1 MDQKLYINNIN
12 ILKEIDSITNND
24 INKIYNIENI
34 ETNNK
39 EYIWDLISTTLFLQ
53 DKQCGHHIFNE
64 ILSDEESI
72 EKDVINSSFEYNDEL
87 CYFLDENNNP
97 IVDLREYDFNTLDK
111 KNDMEE
117 HENNLCKMDEYEYEK
132 YCLAGDCFE
141 NSNLYDEKDILFNK
155 CLLYSDGTID
165 YCKFVKKIRN
175 SLAHSKYE
183 ILDEKNI
190 RIYEK
195 DKNGD
200 YIFNIKI
207 NNIVVINLIDF
218 INKHI
223 YEKVDDCDY
232 MLSSMCEKYCMES
245 NIDETSF
252 IDDLVESGLKFMSN
266 KKTILIEVK
275 KFLHNNNSISDYFSI
290 LEKLMEYNQNNMN
303 LCFVLED
310 FLYKYFKN
318 KSDDYDTFLY
328 DREFL
333 GEVKN
338 NNIKYNVLIYA
349 FLINNFSRAYNENK
363 EEFINNF
370 NFDKFD
376 LDNESL
382 INMYEEMEKIYNSF
396 DNQIKSVDNDYRK
409 EVKKYNKNTE
419 QLDNIINSNNLKQI
433 EILKERII
441 ENQQNLESLKN
452 RKELIL
458 SNRELSKERTK
469 REFILKHLRNSLVH
483 GNAVLPTNIDFNN
496 LNNTYIQF
504 YDYDTDKEKNNEKTF
519 YAKIKIVEL
528 IDMLSK
534 HETINNLYKV
544 KKNVVMY

>member
-1 MDQKLYINNIN
+1 MDEKLYINNIN

-53 DKQCGHHIFNE
+53 DKQCGHDIFNE

-97 IVDLREYDFNTLDK
+97 IVDLREYDFNTLDI
-111 KNDMEE
+111 KNHMEE

-132 YCLAGDCFE
+132 YCLDGDCFE
-141 NSNLYDEKDILFNK
+141 DSNLYDVKDILFNK
-155 CLLYSDGTID
+155 CLLYSDGIID
-165 YCKFVKKIRN
+165 YCQFVKKIRN

-195 DKNGD
+195 DKNGN

-223 YEKVDDCDY
+223 YKKVDDCDY
-232 MLSSMCEKYCMES
+232 MLSSMYDKYCMES
-245 NIDETSF
+245 DIDENSF
-252 IDDLVESGLKFMSN
+252 IDDLLENGLKFMPN

-275 KFLHNNNSISDYFSI
+275 KFLHNNSSLDYCSII
-290 LEKLMEYNQNNMN
+290 EKLMEYNQNNLN
-303 LCFVLED
+303 LCLVLED
-310 FLYKYFKN
+310 FLYNVFKN
-318 KSDDYDTFLY
+318 NSDDYNAFLY
-328 DREFL
+328 NREFL

-370 NFDKFD
+370 NFDKFE

-382 INMYEEMEKIYNSF
+382 INMYHYCK
-396 DNQIKSVDNDYRK
+396 YR
-409 EVKKYNKNTE
+409 
-419 QLDNIINSNNLKQI
+419 NNLRKNQGI
-433 EILKERII
+433 RKRFNDFLII
-441 ENQQNLESLKN
+441 
-452 RKELIL
+452 
-458 SNRELSKERTK
+458 
-469 REFILKHLRNSLVH
+469 
-483 GNAVLPTNIDFNN
+483 
-496 LNNTYIQF
+496 
-504 YDYDTDKEKNNEKTF
+504 
-519 YAKIKIVEL
+519 
-528 IDMLSK
+528 
-534 HETINNLYKV
+534 
-544 KKNVVMY
+544 

>member
-1 MDQKLYINNIN
+1 MDEKLYINNIN

-53 DKQCGHHIFNE
+53 DKQCGHDIFNE
-64 ILSDEESI
+64 ILSDEDSI
-72 EKDVINSSFEYNDEL
+72 EKNVIDSSFEYKDEL

-132 YCLAGDCFE
+132 YCLDGDCFE
-141 NSNLYDEKDILFNK
+141 DSNLYDVKDILFNK
-155 CLLYSDGTID
+155 CLLYSDGIID
-165 YCKFVKKIRN
+165 YCQFVKKIRN

-195 DKNGD
+195 DKNGN

-223 YEKVDDCDY
+223 YKKVDDCDY
-232 MLSSMCEKYCMES
+232 MLSSMYDKYCMES
-245 NIDETSF
+245 DIDENSF
-252 IDDLVESGLKFMSN
+252 IDDLLENGLKFMPN

-275 KFLHNNNSISDYFSI
+275 KFLHNNSSLDYCSII
-290 LEKLMEYNQNNMN
+290 EKLMEYNQNNLN
-303 LCFVLED
+303 LCLVLED
-310 FLYKYFKN
+310 FLYNVFKN
-318 KSDDYDTFLY
+318 NSDDYNAFLY
-328 DREFL
+328 NREFL

-370 NFDKFD
+370 NFDKFE

-382 INMYEEMEKIYNSF
+382 INMNEEMENKYKSF

-409 EVKKYNKNTE
+409 EVKKYNKNTK

-433 EILKERII
+433 EIFRKRII
-441 ENQQNLESLKN
+441 ENKQNLESLQN

-458 SNRELSKERTK
+458 SNRELSKERAK

-483 GNAVLPTNIDFNN
+483 GNAELPTNIDFNN

>member
-1 MDQKLYINNIN
+1 MDEKLYINNIN

-53 DKQCGHHIFNE
+53 DKQCGHVIFNE
-64 ILSDEESI
+64 ILDNKKSMKENVI
-72 EKDVINSSFEYNDEL
+72 ESSFEYEDEL

-97 IVDLREYDFNTLDK
+97 IVDLNDYNFNKLEIEYHMK
-111 KNDMEE
+111 E

-141 NSNLYDEKDILFNK
+141 NSNLYDEKDISFNK
-155 CLLYSDGTID
+155 CLLDCNGYID
-165 YCKFVKKIRN
+165 YCKLVRNIRN

-183 ILDEKNI
+183 ILDEKYI
-190 RIYEK
+190 RIYDK
-195 DKNGD
+195 DKNGN
-200 YIFNIKI
+200 YTFNIKV
-207 NNIVVINLIDF
+207 NNIVVINLIDV

-223 YEKVDDCDY
+223 YKKVNDFDF
-232 MLSSMCEKYCMES
+232 MLNNMYDKYCMETD
-245 NIDETSF
+245 IDENSF
-252 IDDLVESGLKFMSN
+252 IDDLLENGLKFMPN
-266 KKTILIEVK
+266 KETILIEVI
-275 KFLHNNNSISDYFSI
+275 KFLHNNNSLSDYFSVI
-290 LEKLMEYNQNNMN
+290 GKIIEYNQNNLD
-303 LCFVLED
+303 LCLVLED
-310 FLYKYFKN
+310 FLYDNFKN
-318 KSDDYDTFLY
+318 KSDDYNTFLY
-328 DREFL
+328 NRDFF

-376 LDNESL
+376 LDYESL
-382 INMYEEMEKIYNSF
+382 KNMNKEMDNKYKSF
-396 DNQIKSVDNDYRK
+396 DNQIKSIENDYRK
-409 EVKKYNKNTE
+409 EEKKYKKNTE
-419 QLDNIINSNNLKQI
+419 QLDNIINLNNLKQI
-433 EILKERII
+433 EIFRKRII
-441 ENQQNLESLKN
+441 ENKQNLESLQN
-452 RKELIL
+452 RKNLIL

-504 YDYDTDKEKNNEKTF
+504 YDYNTDKEKNNEQTF
-519 YAKIKIVEL
+519 YAEIKIVEL

-544 KKNVVMY
+544 R